1 MQMMSREESVDT
13 FLQAMGLQ
21 TRRLSQRSVT
31 AEADSKRENNKKTYN
46 MYAQIPVNKSIQNV
60 M

>member
-1 MQMMSREESVDT
+1 MQMMSREESVDI

-31 AEADSKRENNKKTYN
+31 AEADSERENNKKTYN